1 LTGAIAAT
9 FPILV
14 VVGVLAARGG
24 AVLAGGLGLAATLGP
39 ALATGRLAPPEA
51 ALQLLRG
58 GWLALQVIL
67 VVAAGLLFH
76 GARGGDEP
84 AAGGETAPSPF
95 AAAFLLGPFAECAT
109 GFGVGWLVA
118 FAALRARGLAAPAAA
133 LLGLFSQVLVPW
145 GALAVGTRLGAD
157 LAGLEP
163 RALGL
168 ASAEVTALLL
178 AGHLVAFE
186 ALARRVGLARPAAAT
201 LEDALWLAALGL
213 LLVRLSPRLDLELVG
228 LVASGLL
235 LALRWLRDVRPGPA
249 RLAATLRGTLD
260 YGCLVTALLAVRL
273 VPAVAEPAQRLL
285 VLRPAADLPPLPLLR
300 SPASWLLVVAL
311 GFLVARR
318 GAAALGPA
326 LRAAGRRAW
335 TPCLATLLFVAMA
348 TVYGAAGLA
357 AAAAQ
362 GLLAMA
368 GPAAILAVPGMA
380 ALAGFLTASNAG
392 SNSLL
397 MPIVAALAPAA
408 GIALE
413 PLGGVLNAVASTFT
427 LLSPPRLG
435 LAAVLA
441 GSAAADPLL
450 LRRALPT
457 AALALALATLWTG
470 GLLLTR

>member
-1 LTGAIAAT
+1 
-9 FPILV
+9 
-14 VVGVLAARGG
+14 
-24 AVLAGGLGLAATLGP
+24 
-39 ALATGRLAPPEA
+39 
-51 ALQLLRG
+51 
-58 GWLALQVIL
+58 
-67 VVAAGLLFH
+67 
-76 GARGGDEP
+76 
-84 AAGGETAPSPF
+84 
-95 AAAFLLGPFAECAT
+95 
-109 GFGVGWLVA
+109 
-118 FAALRARGLAAPAAA
+118 
-133 LLGLFSQVLVPW
+133 
-145 GALAVGTRLGAD
+145 
-157 LAGLEP
+157 
-163 RALGL
+163 
-168 ASAEVTALLL
+168 
-178 AGHLVAFE
+178 VAFE

-335 TPCLATLLFVAMA
+335 TPCLVTLLFVAMA

-380 ALAGFLTASNAG
+380 ALAGVLTASNAG